1 MHSESQITVKISFL
15 TPTDDCSSHSFLLS
29 PIPAFSP
36 PTHSNAAYVLHWSE
50 SSNTCNPIMQLSLF
64 SKPNKSLHISV
75 LFLLSAIWV
84 SSSLSPTLFSW
95 VWRGLMFMEHC
106 EQRRK
111 LLLSTSN
118 DYFQVITVITRRKIF
133 TIWKAFWKLAPL
145 YQTFD
150 LLVKL
155 SISGELSSLVKFSG
169 CSQNNWSHK
178 LWEPDPWN
186 SSVFWKVP

>member
-1 MHSESQITVKISFL
+1 MVAHLTVN
-15 TPTDDCSSHSFLLS
+15 HA
-29 PIPAFSP
+29 IPPSSP
-36 PTHSNAAYVLHWSE
+36 PTHSNAAYVLRWSE
-50 SSNTCNPIMQLSLF
+50 GSNICNPIMQLSLF

-75 LFLLSAIWV
+75 LLLLSAIWV

-95 VWRGLMFMEHC
+95 IWRGLMFVQHC

-118 DYFQVITVITRRKIF
+118 DYFHILTVITRRKIF

-145 YQTFD
+145 HWTFD

-169 CSQNNWSHK
+169 CSQNNWLHK
-178 LWEPDPWN
+178 FWEPDPQN